1 VEDAAIAIAE
11 ALRYPV
17 LALGLAALAVAIFQV
32 GELSVELWRRRRR
45 RGSPTL
51 FVRSAEAQAL
61 LAKGQREQAK
71 RVLADSSPSGSMTT
85 VLDFMV
91 SEHGQPG
98 ADDRIAKSLAD
109 YDLQALRRLER
120 SRILVRAGPGLGL
133 MGTLI
138 PLSPALSALGRGDLE
153 ELSDALQVAFGITV
167 IGILVGL
174 LAFGVSLVRERLYAQ
189 DHSDLEYA
197 AAALSPEAAS

>member
-1 VEDAAIAIAE
+1 MEDAALAIAE

-32 GELSVELWRRRRR
+32 GELSVELWHRRRR

-71 RVLADSSPSGSMTT
+71 RVLADSSPSASVTR

-91 SEHGQPG
+91 AEHGQPG
-98 ADDRIAKSLAD
+98 AEDRIAKSLAD

-120 SRILVRAGPGLGL
+120 SRFLVRAGPGLGL

-153 ELSDALQVAFGITV
+153 QLSDALRVAFGITV

-197 AAALSPEAAS
+197 AAALNPGAV

>member
-1 VEDAAIAIAE
+1 MEDAAIAIAE

-45 RGSPTL
+45 RGAPTL

-71 RVLADSSPSGSMTT
+71 RVLAEASPSGSMTT

-91 SEHGQPG
+91 AEQGQPG

-109 YDLQALRRLER
+109 FDLQALRRLER

-153 ELSDALQVAFGITV
+153 QLSDALQVAFGITV
-167 IGILVGL
+167 IGILIGL

-197 AAALSPEAAS
+197 AAALNPEAAS